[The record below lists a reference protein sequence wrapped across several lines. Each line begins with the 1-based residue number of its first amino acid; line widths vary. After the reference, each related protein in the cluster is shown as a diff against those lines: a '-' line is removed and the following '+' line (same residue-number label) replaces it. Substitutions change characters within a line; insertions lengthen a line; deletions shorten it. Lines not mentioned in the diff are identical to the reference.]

1 MEVRLLWPDF
11 HYLFLLLEKIILKSY
26 EKTTIFLIDYITE
39 TYYWKTFLY
48 QRMVLLFQKNMKL
61 QPSAILFDMDGVLV
75 DSLDAW
81 WKALNS
87 ALKKFK
93 HQELTRDEFIETY
106 WGHDLRENLK
116 RLKLNPKVA
125 PFCNITYGDHLDY
138 IRIYP
143 DTKSALKQLVS
154 YKKAVITNTPTDCAR
169 QILKKFDIAQ
179 YFEAII
185 TSDDVLNAK
194 PDPEIVFAAC
204 KQLGV
209 TPKTALLVGD
219 TESDV
224 KAGRAAGCIV
234 IGLNI
239 DADITIQRLSELTD
253 LVL

>member
-1 MEVRLLWPDF
+1 MYPGE
-11 HYLFLLLEKIILKSY
+11 
-26 EKTTIFLIDYITE
+26 
-39 TYYWKTFLY
+39 
-48 QRMVLLFQKNMKL
+48 VLLASKDMKL

-75 DSLDAW
+75 DSLDSW

-93 HQELTRDEFIETY
+93 HQELTRNEFIETY
-106 WGHDLRENLK
+106 WGHDLRANLK

-169 QILKKFDIAQ
+169 QILKKFDITQ

-185 TSDDVLNAK
+185 TSDDVLKAK
-194 PDPEIVFAAC
+194 PDPEIVFTAC
-204 KQLGV
+204 KRLGV
-209 TPKTALLVGD
+209 TPKNALLVGD

-239 DADITIQRLSELTD
+239 DADLTIQRLSELTD